1 MKTQKQSK
9 LAKRYATALSKL
21 EGKNTL
27 AQLDSVAQI
36 LASSPD
42 LEQFL
47 LSKLIKKDDKK
58 DVSISVFKKEVSQEI
73 LNLLHILIDGD
84 KFDHFGAIKCE
95 FEKIVNDK
103 NNIVNARI
111 VSAVDLDDE
120 DKTKIIVKLE
130 KKLSKKVQPSYFVD
144 EKIIAGLVIK
154 IGDDLIDNS
163 HRTKLDNLKKHLI

>member
-21 EGKNTL
+21 DGKDTL
-27 AQLDSVAQI
+27 AQLNSINQI

-42 LEQFL
+42 LKEFL
-47 LSKLIKKDDKK
+47 LSKLIKKEDKK
-58 DVSISVFKKEVSQEI
+58 DVSKNVFSTDVSQEV
-73 LNLLHILIDGD
+73 LNLLYILIDGD
-84 KFDHFGAIKCE
+84 KFDHFGAISCE
-95 FEKIVNDK
+95 FEKIINDK
-103 NNIVNARI
+103 NNIANARI
-111 VSAVDLDDE
+111 ISAVDLDDE
-120 DKTKIIVKLE
+120 DKTKIITKLE

-163 HRTKLDNLKKHLI
+163 HRTKLDNLKKYLT